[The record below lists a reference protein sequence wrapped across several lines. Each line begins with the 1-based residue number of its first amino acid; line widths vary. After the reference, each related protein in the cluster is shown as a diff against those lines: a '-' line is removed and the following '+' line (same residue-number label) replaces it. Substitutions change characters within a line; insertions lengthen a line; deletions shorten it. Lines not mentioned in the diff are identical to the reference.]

1 MERAKF
7 NSPPYH
13 FPTKKGVMPFMTW
26 AIDCIT
32 GLDPP
37 APNGGTTIILAIDA
51 WSKWIEYKIINPLDS
66 REAAIFLYEN
76 IVCRYGVPAFIRSD
90 RGVEFDGDFSELS
103 CQLGIKLVK
112 ISTMHPR
119 ANGLIERY
127 NREVKAGLRRIITMC
142 PRAQWYE
149 ALPDVI
155 RGLRILPTTTTG
167 FSPFQ
172 LTFKQEPTLP
182 V

>member
-1 MERAKF
+1 M
-7 NSPPYH
+7 
-13 FPTKKGVMPFMTW
+13 
-26 AIDCIT
+26 
-32 GLDPP
+32 
-37 APNGGTTIILAIDA
+37 
-51 WSKWIEYKIINPLDS
+51 
-66 REAAIFLYEN
+66 
-76 IVCRYGVPAFIRSD
+76 
-90 RGVEFDGDFSELS
+90 
-103 CQLGIKLVK
+103 KLVK

-172 LTFKQEPTLP
+172 LTFKQEPALP
-182 V
+182 IQIITSARQMEECPFTMESKAAEVLH